1 MELYMKKKTLLTIG
15 IATFLALIVAFLI
28 FHLSCK
34 PELIKDDVQKETI
47 ENIEVNNAKTKALE
61 PQEEIRIE
69 SKYSTIKRPV
79 ANKTTFKEHSK
90 NLIKEDNIKKQDI
103 QEAHVENDIE
113 PTESGVEVPV
123 NFVSKNTYK
132 YVYTPAK
139 YPKKKY

>member
-1 MELYMKKKTLLTIG
+1 MTANVLSLVAFIG
-15 IATFLALIVAFLI
+15 IILVRVI
-28 FHLSCK
+28 
-34 PELIKDDVQKETI
+34 
-47 ENIEVNNAKTKALE
+47 
-61 PQEEIRIE
+61 
-69 SKYSTIKRPV
+69 
-79 ANKTTFKEHSK
+79 
-90 NLIKEDNIKKQDI
+90 NLKDNIKKQDI